1 MAHPPTTDPANTTD
15 VPISTNTTGTPA
27 AMNNPNPETETTDPE
42 TDFLLQ
48 SYIRLRHALSTKTH
62 RGDDDDDDD
71 GQHHHHRHQQPSDP
85 RPVLPTRAALAA
97 ALSSLPTRGSP
108 SYLAGR
114 GAAQTH
120 AHLLAAVLPALNAQA
135 LSPRYYGFVTGGVLP
150 VAEAA
155 DNLVTALDQNVQV
168 HFPLPPGPGR
178 GSGPG
183 SGSGSGAHEEEE
195 EEEEEEE
202 GPGWTHS
209 ASTAVEDAALRML
222 IDLLHLDGED
232 DEGKGART
240 PRWPGRT
247 FTTGA
252 TASNVLG
259 LACGREA
266 VVNARAAR
274 AGGKTVA
281 GDGLLA
287 ACLAGGVREVQVLTS
302 MGHSSLAK
310 AASLVGLG
318 HGSIKDVGLP
328 GEPWRLDLDA
338 VERELKRED
347 EGVLSIVV
355 VSAGEV
361 NTGRF
366 ATNVLDMPKLRSL
379 ADRYGAWIHVD
390 GAFGLFARALP
401 KTDEFL
407 RLHAN
412 VAGLELADSIAADGH
427 KLLNV
432 PYDNGIFLCQHASV
446 LTQVCS
452 NPNAAY
458 LAAPGDP
465 NAILSPLDI
474 GIENSRRF
482 RALPVYAVLLSE
494 GREGIAAML
503 SRMVLLA
510 REIAAFV
517 RDSEHYEWL
526 PTEEASLESTYI
538 IVLFR
543 AKDPELNEVLVDRIN
558 ASGRMFVSGTKW
570 EGKKAV
576 RIAVAS
582 WRVDVERDAAVVKEV
597 LTAIAV
603 GRKC

>member
-1 MAHPPTTDPANTTD
+1 
-15 VPISTNTTGTPA
+15 
-27 AMNNPNPETETTDPE
+27 
-42 TDFLLQ
+42 
-48 SYIRLRHALSTKTH
+48 
-62 RGDDDDDDD
+62 
-71 GQHHHHRHQQPSDP
+71 
-85 RPVLPTRAALAA
+85 
-97 ALSSLPTRGSP
+97 
-108 SYLAGR
+108 
-114 GAAQTH
+114 
-120 AHLLAAVLPALNAQA
+120 
-135 LSPRYYGFVTGGVLP
+135 
-150 VAEAA
+150 
-155 DNLVTALDQNVQV
+155 
-168 HFPLPPGPGR
+168 
-178 GSGPG
+178 
-183 SGSGSGAHEEEE
+183 
-195 EEEEEEE
+195 
-202 GPGWTHS
+202 
-209 ASTAVEDAALRML
+209 
-222 IDLLHLDGED
+222 
-232 DEGKGART
+232 
-240 PRWPGRT
+240 
-247 FTTGA
+247 
-252 TASNVLG
+252 
-259 LACGREA
+259 
-266 VVNARAAR
+266 
-274 AGGKTVA
+274 
-281 GDGLLA
+281 
-287 ACLAGGVREVQVLTS
+287 
-302 MGHSSLAK
+302 
-310 AASLVGLG
+310 
-318 HGSIKDVGLP
+318 
-328 GEPWRLDLDA
+328 
-338 VERELKRED
+338 
-347 EGVLSIVV
+347 
-355 VSAGEV
+355 
-361 NTGRF
+361 
-366 ATNVLDMPKLRSL
+366 MPKLRSL

-407 RLHAN
+407 GLHAN

-452 NPNAAY
+452 NAAY
-458 LAAPGDP
+458 LASPGDP
-465 NAILSPLDI
+465 NAILSPLNI

-517 RDSEHYEWL
+517 RGSEHYEWL

-543 AKDPELNEVLVDRIN
+543 AKDPELNEVLVNRIN

>member
-1 MAHPPTTDPANTTD
+1 MA
-15 VPISTNTTGTPA
+15 
-27 AMNNPNPETETTDPE
+27 
-42 TDFLLQ
+42 
-48 SYIRLRHALSTKTH
+48 
-62 RGDDDDDDD
+62 
-71 GQHHHHRHQQPSDP
+71 
-85 RPVLPTRAALAA
+85 
-97 ALSSLPTRGSP
+97 
-108 SYLAGR
+108 
-114 GAAQTH
+114 
-120 AHLLAAVLPALNAQA
+120 
-135 LSPRYYGFVTGGVLP
+135 
-150 VAEAA
+150 
-155 DNLVTALDQNVQV
+155 TALDLNVQV
-168 HFPLPPGPGR
+168 HFPLPARRPFSSSSSSSSPPPPPPPAADAPKGEKV
-178 GSGPG
+178 
-183 SGSGSGAHEEEE
+183 EED
-195 EEEEEEE
+195 
-202 GPGWTHS
+202 PGWVHS

-222 IDLLHLDGED
+222 IDLLRLDNGDRHHHHRHDHEEGDDDDD
-232 DEGKGART
+232 DEGPKGART
-240 PRWPGRT
+240 AATKWAGRT

-266 VVNARAAR
+266 VVDARAAR

-302 MGHSSLAK
+302 MGHSSLSK

-318 HGSIKDVGLP
+318 RGSVKDVGVP

-338 VERELKRED
+338 VERELEREAD
-347 EGVLSIVV
+347 GVLSIVV

-379 ADRYGAWIHVD
+379 ADRHGAWIHVD

-407 RLHAN
+407 ALHAN
-412 VAGLELADSIAADGH
+412 AAGLELADSIAADGH

-432 PYDNGIFLCQHASV
+432 PYDAGIFLCRHASV

-458 LAAPGDP
+458 LLAPPPSPADDAG
-465 NAILSPLDI
+465 AIPSPLNV

-526 PTEEASLESTYI
+526 PSEEAPLESTYMV
-538 IVLFR
+538 VLFR
-543 AKDPELNEVLVDRIN
+543 ARDPRLNEVLVDRIN
-558 ASGRMFVSGTKW
+558 ASGRMFVSGTRW
-570 EGKKAV
+570 EGKKAA

-582 WRVDVERDAAVVKEV
+582 WRVDVERDAAVVREV
-597 LTAIAV
+597 LTAIAA
-603 GRKC
+603 GRKP

>member
-1 MAHPPTTDPANTTD
+1 MATDPA
-15 VPISTNTTGTPA
+15 
-27 AMNNPNPETETTDPE
+27 TES
-42 TDFLLQ
+42 DFLLQ
-48 SYIRLRHALSTKTH
+48 SYTRLRHALITNRTH
-62 RGDDDDDDD
+62 GDDA
-71 GQHHHHRHQQPSDP
+71 PESDLQKSSP
-85 RPVLPTRAALAA
+85 ANVLPTPETFSA
-97 ALSSLPTRGSP
+97 ALSSLPSRS
-108 SYLAGR
+108 SHLYLAPR
-114 GAAQTH
+114 GPSETH
-120 AHLLAAVLPALNAQA
+120 AHLLTSILPALNGQA
-135 LSPRYYGFVTGGVLP
+135 RSPRYYGFVTGGVLP

-168 HFPLPPGPGR
+168 HFPLPPPPSSPSSSNAQQQQ
-178 GSGPG
+178 GSTG
-183 SGSGSGAHEEEE
+183 ER
-195 EEEEEEE
+195 
-202 GPGWTHS
+202 WVHS
-209 ASTAVEDAALRML
+209 ISTAIEDAALGML
-222 IDLLHLDGED
+222 VDLLHLDDKD
-232 DEGKGART
+232 DEGSYKREAR
-240 PRWPGRT
+240 RGWPGRT

-266 VVNARAAR
+266 VVNARAA

-281 GDGLLA
+281 DDGLLA
-287 ACLAGGVREVQVLTS
+287 ACLAGRVKEVQVLTS

-318 HGSIKDVGLP
+318 HASVKDVGVAT
-328 GEPWRLDLDA
+328 EPWRLDLDA
-338 VERELKRED
+338 VERELKRGE
-347 EGVLSIVV
+347 EGVVSIVV

-390 GAFGLFARALP
+390 GAFGLFVRALP
-401 KTDEFL
+401 ETDEFL
-407 RLHAN
+407 GLHAN

-458 LAAPGDP
+458 LASPNDH
-465 NAILSPLDI
+465 NAILSPLNI

-526 PTEEASLESTYI
+526 PSEEASLESTFI
-538 IVLFR
+538 VVLFR
-543 AKDPELNEVLVDRIN
+543 AKEAALNEVLVDRIN
-558 ASGRMFVSGTKW
+558 ASGRMFASGTKW
-570 EGKKAV
+570 EGQKAV
-576 RIAVAS
+576 RIAVGS
-582 WRVDVERDAAVVKEV
+582 WRVDVERDAAVVREV

-603 GRKC
+603 GRE